1 MTNSKANATFI
12 LVDVNQ
18 NWNFTEYNI
27 APSDHDLFSWIVKFC
42 SYSNPSYKRIRNHFI
57 LKSSLPFCVG
67 VVFIEKLNE
76 YNIDLGFDIDP
87 LIKID
92 RFLKALWNFIWEIH
106 RFLFSIITLTVHF
119 THQLKCVHKTNMK
132 TAKNHL
138 IHAFWWSWFCAFGK
152 VASWR
157 GY

>member
-1 MTNSKANATFI
+1 MAYFCVDKFKGHCSICTVMTIRIEI
-12 LVDVNQ
+12 LKNTASHQ
-18 NWNFTEYNI
+18 MTMI
-27 APSDHDLFSWIVKFC
+27 
-42 SYSNPSYKRIRNHFI
+42 YSRASYKRIRNHFI

-76 YNIDLGFDIDP
+76 YDIDLGFDIDP

-92 RFLKALWNFIWEIH
+92 RFLKALWNFVWEIH

>member
-1 MTNSKANATFI
+1 MQRLYLLMLIRIEI
-12 LVDVNQ
+12 LQ
-18 NWNFTEYNI
+18 NTTSHQVTMIYSHGWCNF
-27 APSDHDLFSWIVKFC
+27 V
-42 SYSNPSYKRIRNHFI
+42 PSYKWIRNYFI
-57 LKSSLPFCVG
+57 LKFSLPICVG

-138 IHAFWWSWFCAFGK
+138 IHAFWWSWFGAFGK